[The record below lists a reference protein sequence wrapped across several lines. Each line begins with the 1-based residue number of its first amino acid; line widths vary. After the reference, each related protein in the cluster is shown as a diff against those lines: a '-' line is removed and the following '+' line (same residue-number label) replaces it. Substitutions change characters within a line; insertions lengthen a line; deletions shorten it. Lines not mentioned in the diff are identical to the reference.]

1 MTKIETE
8 IVKAFKK
15 DTDLFIQLVYRYY
28 HDDLIRWLHS
38 KFKVN
43 DNDAENIFQASV
55 VKLYENIVQGKL
67 KEFTSSPKTYFLGIG
82 KNVYRDYSRRKK
94 NVDSLAMEPYV
105 KYEDPKDD
113 IAQKVDFEEKLEQ
126 VENIL
131 KSMGPPCYPLLQL
144 FYFEKKSWK
153 DIAVRLS
160 YKNANS
166 AKNMKYKCE
175 GKIRERINSDN

>member
-8 IVKAFKK
+8 IVNAFKK

-28 HDDLIRWLHS
+28 HDDLIHWLYS
-38 KFKVN
+38 EFKAD

-67 KEFTSSPKTYFLGIG
+67 KEFTSSPKTYFFGIG
-82 KNVYRDYSRRKK
+82 KNVCRDYSRKK
-94 NVDSLAMEPYV
+94 RNAVDFELAPYV
-105 KYEDPKDD
+105 KYGDPKDD
-113 IAQKVDFEEKLEQ
+113 IAQKVDFEEKLER
-126 VENIL
+126 VEKIL

-153 DIAVRLS
+153 DIADLLS